1 MSFRLVSFL
10 CWIVAWESL
19 LHAQNDDFPIVA
31 EDLEVRLFA
40 RDPLVRNPCAMAFDA
55 RGRLF
60 VGMGPQYRKPKPD
73 TPGDSVYELI
83 DTDLDGVADDRKEF
97 ARGLN
102 NIQGLCWVG
111 DVLWIANAPDLT
123 LVKDTDQ
130 DGVGD
135 SYTKLYTDLGNIE
148 HGLHGLNRGPDGW
161 VYMSKG
167 TSKG

>member
-83 DTDLDGVADDRKEF
+83 DTDFDGVYESGVTSFTSNQILFKFNLPSGDLIDPPSFSSRDITSF
-97 ARGLN
+97 
-102 NIQGLCWVG
+102 NIKH
-111 DVLWIANAPDLT
+111 IN
-123 LVKDTDQ
+123 K
-130 DGVGD
+130 
-135 SYTKLYTDLGNIE
+135 NINE
-148 HGLHGLNRGPDGW
+148 IGRAH
-161 VYMSKG
+161 V
-167 TSKG
+167 